1 MKMEES
7 AACAQVSAMEFVAVC
22 GGCDPV
28 PLRVESM
35 ETFEG
40 SISSLNSAE
49 KNSVAT
55 VSVLLAVVV
64 TATISLLLGCGGGL
78 KLGMVRGGK
87 LPFSSGRARTSISEM
102 TVEVRE

>member
-1 MKMEES
+1 MGT
-7 AACAQVSAMEFVAVC
+7 A
-22 GGCDPV
+22 
-28 PLRVESM
+28 
-35 ETFEG
+35 EG

-49 KNSVAT
+49 KNSAAT

-87 LPFSSGRARTSISEM
+87 LKLGMLACCGGKPFSSRARTSISEM
-102 TVEVRE
+102 TIEVSE